1 LGAEAGTG
9 RLGPSSTSGGPAR
22 EGERKGPPPELKAQM
37 EELDALSEGVPEFF
51 DIKQPWLHSPQ

>member
-1 LGAEAGTG
+1 
-9 RLGPSSTSGGPAR
+9 
-22 EGERKGPPPELKAQM
+22 LKAQM